1 MPKGGGIFVTAGYRR
16 GPAFPGGDFWSV
28 QNRWIQT
35 EVRKISASRNIFL
48 KRFLHVFT
56 RFHDLIFYHFCII
69 FANWF
74 FNLCLF
80 TTHLKKNCRGFIEML
95 SIPLRPWNSAVRNG
109 PLVHHRFCW
118 RIAIWLPSFWVAQLV
133 HGRWGMGSSSLI
145 RVDLVWLAFFQYSH
159 GFW

>member
-56 RFHDLIFYHFCII
+56 RFHILLQISSRFWGALRSPETDRFPGNPGRDKGVMNTIF
-69 FANWF
+69 
-74 FNLCLF
+74 
-80 TTHLKKNCRGFIEML
+80 
-95 SIPLRPWNSAVRNG
+95 
-109 PLVHHRFCW
+109 
-118 RIAIWLPSFWVAQLV
+118 
-133 HGRWGMGSSSLI
+133 
-145 RVDLVWLAFFQYSH
+145 
-159 GFW
+159 